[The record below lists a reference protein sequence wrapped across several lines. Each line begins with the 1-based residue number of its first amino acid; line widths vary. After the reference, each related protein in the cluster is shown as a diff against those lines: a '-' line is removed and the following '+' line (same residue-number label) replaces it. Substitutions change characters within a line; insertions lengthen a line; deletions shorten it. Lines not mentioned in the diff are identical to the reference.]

1 MLDQS
6 LNEVETNT
14 PEFTGVWIPADVFQ
28 DEALAPLDLIIYA
41 HIASF
46 RTCFASNAWLAKRV
60 HKSEDTISRS
70 ISKLTKAGYIE
81 LIHFD
86 GKRRE
91 LRACLRKSAEPTQ
104 KCRSSLR
111 KSAEAASA
119 KMPRREQSVE
129 QRLESSSKEEGSEAP
144 SDGQESKPKEY
155 RNALTATC
163 AKTEQV
169 PKEYGNADVNALI
182 RLFEAET
189 GIKADPSQL
198 NRRAAYSLIRSRGK
212 DGAERLTKLAG
223 DAIRSA
229 DQYAPRIGS
238 FKDLVGKYE
247 KASKLEA
254 WATKQKA
261 MRPKT
266 IANFYAQSAPEPA
279 EGGWEPIDKQTL
291 AELRKRA
298 LGGLK

>member
-1 MLDQS
+1 MLDES
-6 LNEVETNT
+6 NLNDQNPRREY
-14 PEFTGVWIPADVFQ
+14 TGTWIPAEIMED
-28 DEALAPLDLIIYA
+28 DNLNAIERITYA
-41 HIASF
+41 EVASF
-46 RTCFASNAWLAKRV
+46 REFYASNEWLANRIG
-60 HKSEDTISRS
+60 KSERTARRIIAKLVEMGYLEQAGFNGRFRTLRPCRPARNDQAGQKRPGRVAKNGQADRPEMTTIDNSKEHS
-70 ISKLTKAGYIE
+70 I
-81 LIHFD
+81 
-86 GKRRE
+86 
-91 LRACLRKSAEPTQ
+91 PT
-104 KCRSSLR
+104 
-111 KSAEAASA
+111 
-119 KMPRREQSVE
+119 
-129 QRLESSSKEEGSEAP
+129 SSKEEGSEAP
-144 SDGQESKPKEY
+144 SDDQESK
-155 RNALTATC
+155 
-163 AKTEQV
+163 

-254 WATKQKA
+254 WATKQQA